1 MKKLFAAGCSFTHGH
16 WDEVMKFS
24 GTYLTQ
30 QYGEYSID
38 RYNYGKSSWPWKL
51 QHRFDT
57 VINAG
62 LAGGSQEAITR
73 NALRFLDHVK
83 HELDDWV
90 FVIQCTAPERTE
102 YLDSYGGHT
111 WQTICLVKDPDTD
124 RLGLPST
131 WEYNPSIP
139 YDYLVQVTDP
149 VSQLHRFF
157 TSLLLLISVLD
168 QHGVKYVV
176 TGMSAHYPDR
186 LLQMGY
192 GDTVDADNQTI
203 ANLINTEHFIESVDT
218 PPVLNT
224 KDASPQW
231 YDQCGHPNMDGHSV
245 IARYVYSKLT
255 EKGYV

>member
-1 MKKLFAAGCSFTHGH
+1 MKKLFAAGCSFAHGH
-16 WDEVMKFS
+16 WADVMFS
-24 GTYLTQ
+24 GAAQNFTQ
-30 QYGEYSID
+30 QYKEYSIE

-51 QHRFDT
+51 QHRFST

-62 LAGGSQEAITR
+62 LAGGSQQAITR
-73 NALRFLDHVK
+73 NTLRFLDQVK

-102 YLDSYGGHT
+102 YLDSYAGYHWNT
-111 WQTICLVKDPDTD
+111 VCFSQDPDTKQVD
-124 RLGLPST
+124 LSG
-131 WEYNPSIP
+131 WEYNPSVG
-139 YDYLVQVTDP
+139 YDYLIQVTDP
-149 VSQLHRFF
+149 VAQLNRFF
-157 TSLLLLISVLD
+157 TSLLLLTSVLD

-186 LLQMGY
+186 LLQMEY
-192 GDTVDADNQTI
+192 GDTVDADNQTL
-203 ANLINTEHFIESVDT
+203 ANLINTQHFIESVDT

-231 YDQCGHPNMDGHSV
+231 YDKCGHPNMTGHSV
-245 IARYVYSKLT
+245 IAKYIYSKLT